1 MFLYTHHC
9 QSVCKLRILTNRDAL
24 MLMLM
29 WYWVLVLVMEVV
41 GVGCW
46 LGGRHH
52 HAPRLACNLLL
63 VMWQLESPEAEGGA
77 IVFVSVLRLFFV
89 VGHGGRYCQ
98 PPRRLILPIP
108 SSLKTMIV
116 FVSVLRLLFVVGRGG
131 RYCQPPRR

>member
-1 MFLYTHHC
+1 
-9 QSVCKLRILTNRDAL
+9 

-89 VGHGGRYCQ
+89 GSWWS
-98 PPRRLILPIP
+98 ILPAAKAIDP
-108 SSLKTMIV
+108 PHPFQLKDDD
-116 FVSVLRLLFVVGRGG
+116 SLRLR
-131 RYCQPPRR
+131 P